1 MSPSETEKRPEHEP
15 DRQPETGTEPLE
27 LGPTLPATST
37 ETATATSTETA
48 TALSS
53 ETAAGTPETPN
64 LTSMPLIEHL
74 RELRTRLIRSVLAL
88 VVGMVISLPL
98 SRFVISGVEIPL
110 PIDSLRLF
118 GRSIALPDTFAITG
132 LLGMCTA
139 CDSIIIISPLEGL
152 ITWMRVGLILGL
164 ILSTPVILYQIVAF
178 VLPALYSRERRYLYL
193 LLPGAGLMFAIG
205 LAFGFFVVLP
215 RSINFLIGFAEGA
228 GLGAK
233 PTPTLANYIAFVSNL
248 LFVIGVSFETPLV
261 VFMLAKI
268 GILKPA
274 TMSRY
279 RRHAVLVIAILAAV
293 LTPTPDPFTMFL
305 VMVPMYLLYE
315 LGGLLARIF

>member
-1 MSPSETEKRPEHEP
+1 MSASERAERPELDAGKAPESAPESATTPAEP
-15 DRQPETGTEPLE
+15 GPAQASIASATDRPVEAAAG
-27 LGPTLPATST
+27 S
-37 ETATATSTETA
+37 ATAP
-48 TALSS
+48 
-53 ETAAGTPETPN
+53 PEPPD
-64 LTSMPLIEHL
+64 LTSMPLMEHL
-74 RELRTRLIRSVLAL
+74 RELRTRLIRSVVALA
-88 VVGMVISLPL
+88 VGMVVSMPL

-110 PIDSLRLF
+110 PIESLRLA
-118 GRSIALPDTFAITG
+118 GRTIALPDTLAITG

-164 ILSTPVILYQIVAF
+164 ILSTPVILYQVVAF

-261 VFMLAKI
+261 VFMLAKV

-305 VMVPMYLLYE
+305 VMAPMYLLYE